1 MDYENYDKEQ
11 NDSEEDYFA
20 FTAWL
25 ENKTADGLVASR
37 GNTEAIKQTMVD
49 YLERGYSAHLS
60 SGELVDFFCV
70 STPSILDKAGY
81 DEEEADA
88 AINIYDEINPELFYK
103 YYPEN
108 LRFTQKPKKAPPPPA
123 VG

>member
-1 MDYENYDKEQ
+1 MDYENYDQAQ

-25 ENKTADGLVASR
+25 KNKTANSLAASR
-37 GNTEAIKQTMVD
+37 GNTEAIKQAIVD
-49 YLERGYSAHLS
+49 YLERGYNAHLS
-60 SGELVDFFCV
+60 SGELADFFGV

-81 DEEEADA
+81 DEEDAEA
-88 AINIYDEINPELFYK
+88 AIRLYDEINPELFYK

-108 LRFTQKPKKAPPPPA
+108 LRFTSSRTR
-123 VG
+123 

>member
-1 MDYENYDKEQ
+1 MRTYDKEQ
-11 NDSEEDYFA
+11 YDSEGDYFA
-20 FTAWL
+20 FSAWL

-37 GNTEAIKQTMVD
+37 GNTEAVKQTIVD
-49 YLERGYSAHLS
+49 YLERGYSSHLS

-88 AINIYDEINPELFYK
+88 AININALSPH
-103 YYPEN
+103 
-108 LRFTQKPKKAPPPPA
+108 R
-123 VG
+123 